1 MARCDWLSRE
11 DRLMRSELDRRKFLA
26 STGPGLIGLLASRQF
41 WPETVRAADKRTP
54 RATARFCIFLETS
67 GGVSQVDTFD
77 FKEGRWTPDDFA
89 VQRINSDIQLSQ
101 TLLPRLSQ
109 QIGRFAIVRSMYS
122 QESVHFR
129 AQYYLQTGHIPNLA
143 LFREVPPV
151 GSVVAYEYDA
161 RRKDGDA
168 FPPYVSINLM
178 KSGPGAL
185 TSGFLPARYSVL
197 NLETDVGVD
206 GIALNDQAREMIA
219 RRWELLLELEGS
231 LRGSRSPRGRPF
243 IDYGD
248 LYKAAY
254 TMLQDDR
261 APKAFSLAEEDRK
274 RYGSSLIGDGCL
286 MARNLVAADAG
297 THYVHVVHPG
307 WDHHWNIYDKKA
319 DKNHYKLCNQ
329 LDAALA
335 SLIED
340 LAKTSS
346 QRSPGK
352 TLLDE
357 TLVVCMGEFGR
368 IAGDVNLVKGR
379 DHQPQAFSALFAGG
393 GVKAGRVIG
402 STDSIGGKIADFG
415 WSKKS
420 PISIE
425 NVVATIYSALGIEW
439 GKIIEKGF
447 AGPLARP
454 FNYVDPAVGVNVMV
468 DTDEIKELF
477 A

>member
-1 MARCDWLSRE
+1 VKRCDWLSRE
-11 DRLMRSELDRRKFLA
+11 DRLIRGELNRRGFLG
-26 STGPGLIGLLASRQF
+26 STGIGLVGLLASHQF
-41 WPETVRAADKRTP
+41 WPEVARASVKRTP
-54 RATARFCIFLETS
+54 RGTARFCIFVETS

-89 VQRINSDIQLSQ
+89 VQRINSDVEMSK

-109 QIGRFAIVRSMYS
+109 QIGRFAIVRSMSS
-122 QESVHFR
+122 QESLHFR
-129 AQYYLQTGHIPNLA
+129 ALYYLQTGHVPNMA

-151 GSVVAYEYDA
+151 GSVVAYEYDS
-161 RRKDGDA
+161 RRKEGDVL
-168 FPPYVSINLM
+168 PPYISINLM

-185 TSGFLPARYSVL
+185 PSGFLPARYSVL
-197 NLETDVGVD
+197 NLETDVGVE
-206 GIALNDQAREMIA
+206 GVALNDRARQLIA
-219 RRWELLLELEGS
+219 RRWDLLLELEGS
-231 LRGSRSPRGRPF
+231 LRGPRSPRGRAF
-243 IDYGD
+243 ADYTD
-248 LYKAAY
+248 LYNSAY
-254 TMLQDDR
+254 KMLQDDR
-261 APKAFSLAEEDRK
+261 APKAFTLTEADQK

-297 THYVHVVHPG
+297 THYIHVVHPG

-340 LAKTSS
+340 LAQTPSV
-346 QRSPGK
+346 RSPDK

-379 DHQPQAFSALFAGG
+379 DHQINAFSGLFAGG
-393 GVKAGRVIG
+393 GVKAGRIIG
-402 STDSIGGKIADFG
+402 ATDRVGGKIVDFG
-415 WSKKS
+415 WSKKN

-425 NVVATIYSALGIEW
+425 NVVATIYSALGIDW
-439 GKIIEKGF
+439 GKIIEKGS

-454 FNYVDPAVGVNVMV
+454 FYYVDPAVGV
-468 DTDEIKELF
+468 DILIDADEIKELF